1 MRPSPGFFYPTD
13 LERFIR
19 ESRKIDF
26 CGLSRRSPTAT
37 KTVFAMQGPRLVRI
51 P

>member
-19 ESRKIDF
+19 ESRKIDV
-26 CGLSRRSPTAT
+26 CGLNRRSTTAT
-37 KTVFAMQGPRLVRI
+37 KAIFAMQGPRRVRI